1 MAKLTGKGAPTRKT
15 IGGLGDIYTDTIT
28 WHQYECVFAYRDD
41 ADSDF
46 DCQWKPLKNAE
57 VEPEVTEPVMK
68 KESKPKAP
76 QEEPKPDVAEPETKD
91 ETPQEEPKPDIV
103 EPETKDETPQEK
115 PKRKD
120 YTSYSKKK

>member
-28 WHQYECVFAYRDD
+28 GHQYECVFAYRDD

-57 VEPEVTEPVMK
+57 VEPEVTEPVAK
-68 KESKPKAP
+68 KDS
-76 QEEPKPDVAEPETKD
+76 
-91 ETPQEEPKPDIV
+91 KPDIV